1 MVDCAPRRVAVTP
14 AASNVHAV
22 PKGAVHFRWD
32 KNLAPA
38 IVIRSGGVVR
48 LSTREVSGGQVK
60 PGDRADALG
69 FLDPSKNYPL
79 AGPVAVEGAKPGD
92 VLEVEFLE
100 LRPGGWGWT
109 AILPGRGLLADDFP
123 EPYLRHFEL
132 GRAQRTQLTDRVAI
146 PLAPFC
152 GTIGVAPDR
161 AEPLPIRPPQEGGGN
176 VDDRRLVVGS
186 KLYLPVLVEGALLSI
201 GDCHAA
207 QGDGEVCVTG
217 IECDMD
223 VTVRLTMHTGHH
235 VEPWTYHVAI
245 PERPPRP
252 QPAAFCVA
260 ASGPDLMED
269 ARKSVRG
276 LIRWLVDEHGLS
288 REDAYIL
295 CSLCADLKI
304 GQVVNAPNWTV
315 SACLPL
321 AVFEKASL

>member
-1 MVDCAPRRVAVTP
+1 MSLPAVKVHTVRRD
-14 AASNVHAV
+14 
-22 PKGAVHFRWD
+22 AVHFRWD
-32 KNLAPA
+32 RTIAPA
-38 IVIRSGGVVR
+38 AVVGSGEVVM

-60 PGDRADALG
+60 PGDPAAVLRS
-69 FLDPSKNYPL
+69 LDPNKNYPL
-79 AGPVAVEGAKPGD
+79 AGPISVEGAKPGD

-100 LRPGGWGWT
+100 LTPAGWGWT
-109 AILPGRGLLADDFP
+109 AILPGRGLLSDEFN
-123 EPYLRHFEL
+123 EPYIRHFEL
-132 GRAQRTQLTDRVAI
+132 GDGDTTRLTDHVFI

-161 AEPLPIRPPQEGGGN
+161 VEPLPIRPPQEGAGN
-176 VDDRRLVVGS
+176 IDDRRLVVGT
-186 KLYLPVLVEGALLSI
+186 KLYLPVLVEGALLSV

-217 IECDMD
+217 IECDMR
-223 VTVRLTMHTGHH
+223 VTLRLTLKKDRR
-235 VEPWTYHVAI
+235 VEPWTYQVAI
-245 PERPPRP
+245 PARLAVP

-269 ARKSVRG
+269 ARSAIRG

-288 REDAYIL
+288 REDAYVL
-295 CSLCADLKI
+295 CSLSADLKV

-321 AVFEKASL
+321 AVFDEGSS